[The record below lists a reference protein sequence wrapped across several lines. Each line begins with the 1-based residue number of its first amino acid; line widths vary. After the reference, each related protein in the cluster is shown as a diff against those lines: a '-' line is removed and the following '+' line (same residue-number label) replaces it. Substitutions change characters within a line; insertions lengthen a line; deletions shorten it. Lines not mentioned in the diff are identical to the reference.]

1 MTSIVEVLGDE
12 LANLL
17 NIKPIQAKG
26 LLRLSIRDVI
36 PGRIAED
43 LTLKKLT
50 DILKTGLKGRLD
62 RIGASNS
69 DIIVNKMVNFATKKQ
84 SLITILKT

>member
-36 PGRIAED
+36 PGQIAED